1 MPFSNLKNHRPLKWV
16 RKNLKKPKDASDVP
30 PKNTNNVTPND
41 TSNVPQPSGTNAS
54 VEPEDNSEEITTATQ
69 TEDLWTKATQRLA
82 QDKKMALILK
92 EARQIV
98 ADSGLELGS
107 HGTVDQQLQGS
118 LNAKVEELK
127 QQELV
132 IQIDDHYIK
141 VREKLVRAIQNV
153 VVLKDAVNM
162 ASAAS
167 PPVAIA
173 CAGIT
178 VSLLLFIRA
187 ADQEDS
193 LLNGLEKTS
202 ELIPRL
208 RMMEDLYLHS
218 DADVHDDFTEKFKDG
233 LVLLYCKVLEFQARA
248 LCFLQKNSLSRMAK
262 NMFNEKWDVLIESIT
277 SQETEAQNFT
287 RLFDA
292 AERKRDREMI
302 SQNFAKALAKHRL
315 QQTSTD
321 RDLKVNQFIK
331 ILYTCPYRDRKDRVD
346 NRIPGTSSYGFQQIR
361 DVETEPSLLSDSVLA
376 QYDKEGEAIAKS
388 FRTLWDILKSITTS
402 SDFDQII
409 CVVDALDECQE
420 DERKQ
425 LVEAITDLYARGNNN
440 HNLKFL
446 LTSRPYQRIREEF
459 RVLEDQMPTIHLSGE
474 GEAEVKEISREIDL
488 VIAKRVHN
496 ISIRKQLEKHEQDFL
511 REKLT
516 EMPHRTYLWAALTL
530 DYIQA
535 LDGFTKGKIRETV
548 HSIPDTVDDAYDKI
562 LSKSKDQSK
571 AKRLLHIVLAA
582 EKPLSVEELSLAMAI
597 QREGQPHDDILE
609 STEPAKRF
617 KSTLRNI
624 CGLILVVVDNR
635 VYLLHQTVKEF
646 LVRKS
651 SDADESVI
659 SSNWARAF
667 PAAESNKF
675 LAEICVW
682 YLDTLSKWDLDAA
695 LIRFLDSPPKEFNYA
710 RTQFLDAASKL
721 SSLYVLLHYSI
732 VCWAHH
738 FRAACFRF
746 QDRMT
751 MLAYHLCTPTSK
763 FYKIW
768 VMSYQHKEH
777 ELEFLYQ
784 TPPVISEPLVIS
796 ASRGLY
802 AVVQKLLEEDTVE
815 VDIRDSV
822 HDNTALTW
830 AAARGH
836 DSIVGLLLD
845 TGKVNLESK
854 DSRGRTPLSLAAE
867 YGHDAV
873 VRLLLKTGKVNLD
886 SEDSKY
892 SRTPL
897 SWAAQYGYNTVVSL
911 LLNTVKVN
919 LESKDSRGQTALL
932 WAAREGHDAVVSL
945 LLNTGKVDIECK
957 DSKYG
962 RTPLSWAAE
971 YGYDVVVRL
980 LLNTGKVDLES
991 QDPRFGRTPLL
1002 WAAREGHDA
1011 VVRLLLNTGKV
1022 DIESEDS
1029 EYGQTPLSWAARSG
1043 HDAVVRLLLN
1053 TGKVDI
1059 ESEDS
1064 KGQTPLSWAAGCG
1077 HDAVV
1082 TLLLNTRKVD
1092 IESRDSEG
1100 RTPLSWA
1107 AGYDAVVKLLL
1118 NTGKVDIESRDSEGR
1133 TPLSWAAGYGQDA
1146 VVRLLL
1152 NTGKVDIESE
1162 DSEGRTPL
1170 SWAAKHGYEAVV
1182 TLLMD
1187 AKKMGA

>member
-1 MPFSNLKNHRPLKWV
+1 M
-16 RKNLKKPKDASDVP
+16 
-30 PKNTNNVTPND
+30 T
-41 TSNVPQPSGTNAS
+41 
-54 VEPEDNSEEITTATQ
+54 
-69 TEDLWTKATQRLA
+69 
-82 QDKKMALILK
+82 
-92 EARQIV
+92 
-98 ADSGLELGS
+98 
-107 HGTVDQQLQGS
+107 
-118 LNAKVEELK
+118 
-127 QQELV
+127 
-132 IQIDDHYIK
+132 
-141 VREKLVRAIQNV
+141 
-153 VVLKDAVNM
+153 
-162 ASAAS
+162 
-167 PPVAIA
+167 
-173 CAGIT
+173 
-178 VSLLLFIRA
+178 
-187 ADQEDS
+187 
-193 LLNGLEKTS
+193 
-202 ELIPRL
+202 
-208 RMMEDLYLHS
+208 EDLYLHS
-218 DADVHDDFTEKFKDG
+218 NADIRDGFMEKLKEA

-248 LCFLQKNSLSRMAK
+248 LCFLQKNTLSRMTK

-277 SQETEAQNFT
+277 SQETEVQKFT
-287 RLFDA
+287 RLLDA
-292 AERKRDREMI
+292 KGTKDTKMI
-302 SQNFAKALAKHRL
+302 SQDIRKSLERNRL

-321 RDLKVNQFIK
+321 RDSKVSQFIK
-331 ILYTCPYRDRKDRVD
+331 MLYTCPYRDRKDRVD
-346 NRIPGTSSYGFQQIR
+346 NRIPGTCEWFTNHPHFQNWNHDNTSSLLWVSADPGCGKSVLAKYLVDEVLPSTGKRKICYFFFR
-361 DVETEPSLLSDSVLA
+361 DDYPDQRRSTIALASMLRQLYLAEPSLLSDSVLA

-402 SDFDQII
+402 SDFGEII

-425 LVEAITDLYARGNNN
+425 LVEAITDLYPRGNNN

-474 GEAEVKEISREIDL
+474 GEAEVREISREIDL
-488 VIAKRVHN
+488 VIAKRVHS
-496 ISIRKQLEKHEQDFL
+496 ISLRKQLEQHEQDFL

-597 QREGQPHDDILE
+597 EREGQPHDDILE

-651 SDADESVI
+651 SDADDSES

-667 PAAESNKF
+667 PVAESNKF

-710 RTQFLDAASKL
+710 RTQHLDAASKL

-738 FRAACFRF
+738 FREACFRS

-751 MLAYHLCTPTSK
+751 ILASHLCTPTSK

-802 AVVQKLLEEDTVE
+802 AVVQKLLEEDSME

-836 DSIVGLLLD
+836 DSIVSLLLD

-854 DSRGRTPLSLAAE
+854 DSLGRTPLSLAAE

-873 VRLLLKTGKVNLD
+873 VRLLLNTGKVNLD

-892 SRTPL
+892 GRTPL
-897 SWAAQYGYNTVVSL
+897 TWAAGYGQDAVVTL
-911 LLNTVKVN
+911 LLSTGKVN
-919 LESKDSRGQTALL
+919 LSSRDSRGQTALL
-932 WAAREGHDAVVSL
+932 WAAREGHDAVVRL
-945 LLNTGKVDIECK
+945 LLNTGKVDIESK

-971 YGYDVVVRL
+971 YGYDAVVRL
-980 LLNTGKVDLES
+980 LLNTGKVDIES
-991 QDPRFGRTPLL
+991 QDPKFGRTPLL
-1002 WAAREGHDA
+1002 WAARSGHDAVVRLLLNTGKVDIESKDSKGHTPLSWAARSGHDA

-1043 HDAVVRLLLN
+1043 HDAVVTLLLS
-1053 TGKVDI
+1053 TGKVDV

-1082 TLLLNTRKVD
+1082 TLLLNTGKVD
-1092 IESRDSEG
+1092 TESRDSGG

-1107 AGYDAVVKLLL
+1107 AGYDAVVRLLL

-1170 SWAAKHGYEAVV
+1170 SWAAKHGYDAVV